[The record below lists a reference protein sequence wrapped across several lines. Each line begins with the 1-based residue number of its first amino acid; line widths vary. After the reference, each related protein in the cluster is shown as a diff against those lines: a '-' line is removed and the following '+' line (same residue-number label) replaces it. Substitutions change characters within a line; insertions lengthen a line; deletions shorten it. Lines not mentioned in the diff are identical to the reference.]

1 MAEPSASG
9 VKIRKQS
16 LEKLALPTM
25 NGLDIVSI
33 HEIIRCEADGNYT
46 RVILRE
52 RKITTSMT
60 LKEIEAKLKLRNFHR
75 VHHHHLVN
83 LEHAV
88 KYIKGKG
95 GQLELTNRETVT
107 VSTRHKKNLM
117 SILKDM

>member
-46 RVILRE
+46 RVPLFIQVFERLPGCKRDLDASICGKTFVLLRVG
-52 RKITTSMT
+52 
-60 LKEIEAKLKLRNFHR
+60 N
-75 VHHHHLVN
+75 
-83 LEHAV
+83 
-88 KYIKGKG
+88 Y
-95 GQLELTNRETVT
+95 
-107 VSTRHKKNLM
+107 
-117 SILKDM
+117 